1 MRHFSTRIGAVLLS
15 GLSLSLVACL
25 GESAQPELA
34 PVTAAASAPHC
45 SYCTRTTPPPK
56 CSLCLQRNPLLTAE
70 ADGTASGLL
79 QLCNDS
85 TQALTPALRVSDFSA
100 NPPGRESYAIGV
112 VSLTAADMAQQDI
125 VKGSATLAPKAC
137 VTVKLE
143 ATGLLQPGVMTAR
156 LTDGDQ
162 ELAEL
167 KAVRKS
173 FDFHLVAEGPTQE
186 KIAVTVLHGGTVKI
200 ALRNQDPVPYQF
212 SWRLELG
219 DEVKTG
225 RMLAPPGQPL
235 LLEAAFNADQVG
247 FWDSGLL
254 RAGERQGRLFL
265 RHEPDPSF
273 DMRATETHDYPV
285 TARLL
290 YWSPTWQGIVNAVA
304 VLIVL
309 LIGITLSLLINFAL
323 PMQRRR
329 VAVKQRLAE
338 LDGRLGGIGGVISS
352 RTLTLLRVEKRRLR
366 EEVHMLWPILP
377 NTEAALPGLE
387 QRVEALGRR
396 VDLTVGAGE
405 LLKALEGDAG
415 LARHEIDDAVRLCRQ
430 VLCVVEKPA
439 PSADEFTREQANLD
453 QAAAIRTL
461 REVKPTTELL
471 QALQLRADAARKD
484 PVFDAD
490 PTWTKFQD
498 LLGGLRAAFLDKDLT
513 ECERGRYVDAA
524 NAVAKAELILA
535 FASLVR
541 SAGSQEVRDG
551 RLAFATP
558 LLQALRPGPGESA
571 TEARQLLQQV
581 EENVSC
587 GQIEQALRDPR
598 SANLWIEVDPPSPR
612 LYQLVMLRVHLGAP
626 GLDNA
631 TARSR
636 FHWRWQVNGQDVP
649 AGQDWTGWHFFE
661 PPGAADWLRARWL
674 LQKTAA
680 SDVAEFKVTADALD
694 PAAPAQPIVTLVA
707 NPVRLETTKNY
718 VESSTVLA
726 LVSLFVTVLL
736 VGFGLLASAQEKL
749 QTLDWT
755 SGFMAII
762 VIGFGADVL
771 KRALSKS

>member
-1 MRHFSTRIGAVLLS
+1 
-15 GLSLSLVACL
+15 
-25 GESAQPELA
+25 
-34 PVTAAASAPHC
+34 
-45 SYCTRTTPPPK
+45 
-56 CSLCLQRNPLLTAE
+56 
-70 ADGTASGLL
+70 
-79 QLCNDS
+79 
-85 TQALTPALRVSDFSA
+85 
-100 NPPGRESYAIGV
+100 
-112 VSLTAADMAQQDI
+112 
-125 VKGSATLAPKAC
+125 
-137 VTVKLE
+137 
-143 ATGLLQPGVMTAR
+143 
-156 LTDGDQ
+156 
-162 ELAEL
+162 
-167 KAVRKS
+167 
-173 FDFHLVAEGPTQE
+173 
-186 KIAVTVLHGGTVKI
+186 
-200 ALRNQDPVPYQF
+200 
-212 SWRLELG
+212 
-219 DEVKTG
+219 
-225 RMLAPPGQPL
+225 MLAPPGQPL

-498 LLGGLRAAFLDKDLT
+498 LLGGLRAEFLDKDLT

-524 NAVAKAELILA
+524 NAG
-535 FASLVR
+535 R
-541 SAGSQEVRDG
+541 SGLD
-551 RLAFATP
+551 RLA
-558 LLQALRPGPGESA
+558 L
-571 TEARQLLQQV
+571 
-581 EENVSC
+581 
-587 GQIEQALRDPR
+587 
-598 SANLWIEVDPPSPR
+598 
-612 LYQLVMLRVHLGAP
+612 
-626 GLDNA
+626 
-631 TARSR
+631 
-636 FHWRWQVNGQDVP
+636 
-649 AGQDWTGWHFFE
+649 
-661 PPGAADWLRARWL
+661 LRAAR
-674 LQKTAA
+674 
-680 SDVAEFKVTADALD
+680 
-694 PAAPAQPIVTLVA
+694 
-707 NPVRLETTKNY
+707 R
-718 VESSTVLA
+718 
-726 LVSLFVTVLL
+726 
-736 VGFGLLASAQEKL
+736 G
-749 QTLDWT
+749 
-755 SGFMAII
+755 
-762 VIGFGADVL
+762 
-771 KRALSKS
+771 